1 MPAQAAFIAFIVKSP
16 LLAVMGKQRRRA
28 RRVASASRKET
39 PMAPFRAPAPAAR
52 THWVNWLLLAAA
64 IIAALHLGRD
74 VLAPLALAILL
85 TIAALPLVEWLERR
99 RVPRI
104 AAVVVVLALV
114 LAIIVTLV
122 GVVLNQ
128 ALELAQELPRYEQ
141 VLQQKLATL
150 SQGTGPIDGLMRLVK
165 RLGANFAPAE
175 AAPSAT
181 VVVAASGEGRL
192 AGLFGI
198 ALLVL
203 APVATLAI
211 TLLLMAFILI
221 GRENLR
227 DRLLRIAG
235 LHEMH
240 RTTAAMTDATSRL
253 GRFLLMQLVVN
264 GVFGAGMG
272 IGLWL
277 LGLPNAPLWGVLSF
291 ALRFI
296 PFLGAPLS
304 VLFPLLIAFATTDG
318 WGTVIGVV
326 AVFAVVDIAVTYV
339 LEPWLYGASTGVTPI
354 ALLLSSA
361 FWAMIWG
368 PVGLIL
374 APAITACLVIAGRHV
389 QALGFLDVLLGDT
402 APLPADA
409 RFYQRLLARDT
420 DGAARLLTRESD
432 RTSVDAA
439 LGTLVLPAIARISGD
454 RGEAGFG
461 PAMAT
466 GSARTLLR
474 VLEGGLETPEGRP
487 DAVVLAVGRALDRA
501 AAVAVALS
509 LHEAG
514 IAAAT
519 APDPTGKAPLAVLAI
534 ADGSPRHRVV
544 AALRDAHHH
553 ADAVLVYAATDEAA
567 AALAAAG
574 LRIAW
579 AETLAQLVA
588 EARGVL
594 DNEARVAA

>member
-1 MPAQAAFIAFIVKSP
+1 
-16 LLAVMGKQRRRA
+16 
-28 RRVASASRKET
+28 
-39 PMAPFRAPAPAAR
+39 MAPFRTSAQTTR
-52 THWVNWLLLAAA
+52 THWINWLLLSVV
-64 IIAALHLGRD
+64 IVAALHLGRD
-74 VLAPLALAILL
+74 VLAPLALATLL
-85 TIAALPLVEWLERR
+85 TIAALPLVEWLERQ

-104 AAVVVVLALV
+104 LAVCLVLLFVLGIILTLVSVVV
-114 LAIIVTLV
+114 
-122 GVVLNQ
+122 NQ
-128 ALELAQELPRYEQ
+128 ALLLAEELPRYEQ
-141 VLQQKLATL
+141 VLQQKLASL
-150 SQGTGPIDGLMRLVK
+150 SQGTGPIDGLTRLIK

-175 AAPSAT
+175 AVPAAT
-181 VVVAASGEGRL
+181 VVVAASAEGRL
-192 AGLFGI
+192 AGLFGV
-198 ALLVL
+198 ALLAL
-203 APVATLAI
+203 APLATLAI

-227 DRLLRIAG
+227 DRLLRMAG
-235 LHEMH
+235 LHELH
-240 RTTAAMTDATSRL
+240 RTTRAMADATARL
-253 GRFLLMQLVVN
+253 SRFLLMQLVVN

-277 LGLPNAPLWGVLSF
+277 LGVPNAPLWGVLSF

-304 VLFPLLIAFATTDG
+304 ALFPLLIAFATTDG

-339 LEPWLYGASTGVTPI
+339 LEPWLYGSSTGVTPI
-354 ALLLSSA
+354 ALLLSSL

-368 PVGLIL
+368 PIGLIL

-389 QALGFLDVLLGDT
+389 QALGFLDVMLGDT
-402 APLPADA
+402 TPLPTSA
-409 RFYQRLLARDT
+409 RFYQRLLAQDG

-439 LGTLVLPAIARISGD
+439 LGTLVMPAIAQISGD

-474 VLEGGLETPEGRP
+474 VLEGGMEAPEGRP

-501 AAVAVALS
+501 AAAAVALS

-519 APDPTGKAPLAVLAI
+519 APDPAAKASLAILAI
-534 ADGSPRHRVV
+534 ADGSPRHRVL
-544 AALRDAHHH
+544 AALRDAHDH
-553 ADAVLVYAATDEAA
+553 ADAVLVFAATDEAA
-567 AALAAAG
+567 AALADAG
-574 LRIAW
+574 LRIGW

-588 EARGVL
+588 EARAAL
-594 DNEARVAA
+594 ENESRVAA